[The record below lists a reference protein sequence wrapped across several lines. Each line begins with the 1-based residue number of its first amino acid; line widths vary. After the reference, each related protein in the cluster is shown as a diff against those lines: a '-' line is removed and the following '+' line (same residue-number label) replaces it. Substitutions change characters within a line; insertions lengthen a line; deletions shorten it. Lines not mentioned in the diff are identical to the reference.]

1 MAAVSVKTAPLT
13 RVIHN
18 YGSTRVLAQMKAA
31 IRTVEFDHQA
41 QQLLAACDLPTA
53 DLLLPETWR
62 RLFGCQL
69 DGRLAGLVGV
79 ELHGPDAL
87 LRSLAVA
94 DFARGKALGDALLA
108 YAEQYAAAHGVQSIY
123 LLTTTAETF
132 FAQRGYSL
140 AQRKTAPPA
149 IAATQQ
155 FSGLCPAAAAFM
167 RKRLHQSA
175 G

>member
-1 MAAVSVKTAPLT
+1 MHSY
-13 RVIHN
+13 RSN
-18 YGSTRVLAQMKAA
+18 RVLAQMKAA
-31 IRTVEFDHQA
+31 IQAVEFNHQA
-41 QQLLAACDLPTA
+41 QQLLAACHLPTD
-53 DLLLPETWR
+53 DLLVPVTSR

-79 ELHGPDAL
+79 EIHGPDAL

-94 DFARGKALGDALLA
+94 DSARGKALGAGLLA
-108 YAEQYAAAHGVQSIY
+108 YAEQYAAAHGVQAIY

-132 FAQRGYSL
+132 FARRGYSL
-140 AQRKTAPPA
+140 AQRIAAPPA

-167 RKRLHQSA
+167 LKRLHQPA